1 MLHVDAKEAL
11 DRKLVVDLPLKE
23 LEKTSLTWTIVYK
36 TINASLK
43 ILFYP
48 LTFILEAVV
57 RITYEYA

>member
-57 RITYEYA
+57 RINYE